1 MYILCGYYQSF
12 EKLPPVKIIGIYET
26 LDEAIDVQESKCGRI
41 KRINNCW
48 YGRNKIIT
56 WIYEANL
63 GTFKNALDI
72 RFTGDALSDT

>member
-12 EKLPPVKIIGIYET
+12 EELPPVKIIGIYET
-26 LDEAIDVQESKCGRI
+26 LDEAIDVQEAKCGRI

-48 YGRNKIIT
+48 YGRNNIIT

-63 GTFKNALDI
+63 GTLDKALDI
-72 RFTGDALSDT
+72 RYTGNALSDT